1 VRSRVKM
8 IVRGLQQFVL
18 SPLLPAAAVMLIALF
33 TVSLALADPHAA
45 GAQVL
50 ASPSYATAIAE
61 DDALLSDSITEADAA
76 IVSTP
81 LPAPYYHDRY
91 RFYHRYDL
99 APRSRFNPLDDG
111 VN

>member
-1 VRSRVKM
+1 VRARVKI
-8 IVRGLQQFVL
+8 IVRALQRFVV
-18 SPLLPAAAVMLIALF
+18 SPFLVVAAAALIALF
-33 TVSLALADPHAA
+33 TVSLALADPHAD
-45 GAQVL
+45 GAQVPV
-50 ASPSYATAIAE
+50 SQSYATAIAE
-61 DDALLSDSITEADAA
+61 DDALVSDSITEADAA

-81 LPAPYYHDRY
+81 LPAPNYHDRY

>member
-1 VRSRVKM
+1 MRARVKM
-8 IVRGLQQFVL
+8 IVRGLQSFVL

-33 TVSLALADPHAA
+33 TVSLALADPHAV

-50 ASPSYATAIAE
+50 ATPNYASAIAE
-61 DDALLSDSITEADAA
+61 DDALLSESIAEADTA

-81 LPAPYYHDRY
+81 LPAPNYHDRY

-111 VN
+111 IN

>member
-1 VRSRVKM
+1 M
-8 IVRGLQQFVL
+8 IVRGLQHFVL

-33 TVSLALADPHAA
+33 TVSLALAEPHSA

-50 ASPSYATAIAE
+50 VAPNYASAIAE
-61 DDALLSDSITEADAA
+61 DDALLSESIAEADTA
-76 IVSTP
+76 IVATP

-111 VN
+111 IN

>member
-1 VRSRVKM
+1 M
-8 IVRGLQQFVL
+8 IVRVLQQFVL

-33 TVSLALADPHAA
+33 TVSLALADPHAD

-50 ASPSYATAIAE
+50 ASQGYATAIAE
-61 DDALLSDSITEADAA
+61 DDALLSETITEADTA

-81 LPAPYYHDRY
+81 LPAPNYHDRY

-111 VN
+111 MN

>member
-1 VRSRVKM
+1 MRARVKV
-8 IVRGLQQFVL
+8 IVRALQQFVL

-33 TVSLALADPHAA
+33 TVSLALAEPHSEGTRA
-45 GAQVL
+45 L
-50 ASPSYATAIAE
+50 ASPSYASAIAE
-61 DDALLSDSITEADAA
+61 DDALLSDTITEADTA

>member
-1 VRSRVKM
+1 VRSPVKP

-18 SPLLPAAAVMLIALF
+18 SPLLPATAVMLIALF
-33 TVSLALADPHAA
+33 TVSLALAEPHSE

-50 ASPSYATAIAE
+50 VSPSYASAIAE
-61 DDALLSDSITEADAA
+61 DDALLSDTITEADT
-76 IVSTP
+76 IISTP

>member
-1 VRSRVKM
+1 VKT
-8 IVRGLQQFVL
+8 IVRGLQQFVI
-18 SPLLPAAAVMLIALF
+18 SPLLPAAAVILIALF
-33 TVSLALADPHAA
+33 TVSLALADPHAD

-50 ASPSYATAIAE
+50 ASQGYATAIAE
-61 DDALLSDSITEADAA
+61 DDASLGETIIEADAA

-111 VN
+111 ID